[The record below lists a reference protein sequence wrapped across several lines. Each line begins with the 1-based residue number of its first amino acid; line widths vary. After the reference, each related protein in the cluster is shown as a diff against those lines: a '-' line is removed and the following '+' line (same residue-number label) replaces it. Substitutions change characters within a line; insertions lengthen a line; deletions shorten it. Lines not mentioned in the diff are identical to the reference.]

1 MTLITNVAYFQTCSC
16 GECWGSIVTSK
27 GTRGMFVASKQE
39 ARSSLKAAVQR
50 GVLNDL
56 ERQIV
61 EMQID
66 LSHLPTSSADATFDR
81 RAKLGIVNMPG
92 LELQSDSDLSVVAYR
107 VTDRSRLEDGKEA
120 LAECDS
126 FDDFVRDQIAND
138 AFDREILAMENLEN
152 LPIC

>member
-1 MTLITNVAYFQTCSC
+1 MTLITNVAYFKTCSC
-16 GECWGSIVTSK
+16 GQCWGFIVTSR

-50 GVLNDL
+50 GVLDDL
-56 ERQIV
+56 ERQVV

-66 LSHLPTSSADATFDR
+66 LSHLPVSSDDATFGC
-81 RAKLGIVNMPG
+81 RARLGIVNMPG
-92 LELQSDSDLSVVAYR
+92 LELSGDIDSSVVAYQIA
-107 VTDRSRLEDGKEA
+107 DRNRLEEGKEA

-138 AFDREILAMENLEN
+138 AFDRPLLITEHLED
-152 LPIC
+152 LPVC